1 MYYYNYLVSQPKEGV
16 LLFDSYYDAL
26 KKSENEVFLA
36 SLNLNLGVNYLESN
50 NRVKAMECFKIA
62 IEYGKTG
69 SIRRISRRSSCIP
82 WL

>member
-1 MYYYNYLVSQPKEGV
+1 MYYSNYVVNQPKDGV

-36 SLNLNLGVNYLESN
+36 SLNLGVNYLESN

-62 IEYGKTG
+62 IEYRKTG
-69 SIRRISRRSSCIP
+69 SIRRISRRS
-82 WL
+82 